1 MELSE
6 KGGITSAQL
15 NLLTDRKVI
24 LENLC
29 WKPDQATK
37 SGKRIFF
44 PYLEIG
50 FVKSRLIEVCGAANV
65 QFLFEK
71 DQEKFGIGRMGI
83 FVEGEWIWNVAV
95 GTERDSKLKDETKRN
110 KVIFKGNHSDAY
122 VSCASLFGLI
132 VPRDIKMKMLAEKD
146 KVVFTEKNKQIGNIE
161 YNKEAINAYL
171 NNMNQSIVMM
181 AQVYKS
187 NEEAFKA
194 HPEADKKFREI
205 AEFLKSEGK

>member
-6 KGGITSAQL
+6 KGGITAGQL
-15 NLLTDRKVI
+15 SLLYDRKTI

-29 WKPDQATK
+29 WKPDQLTK
-37 SGKRIFF
+37 TGKRIFF
-44 PYLEIG
+44 PYLDIK
-50 FVKSRLIEVCGAANV
+50 FVKSRLIEVCGPGNV
-65 QFLFEK
+65 QFTMEK
-71 DQEKFGIGRMGI
+71 DQEKYAIGSMGI
-83 FVEGEWIWNVAV
+83 FVEGEWVWNTAI
-95 GTERDSKLKDETKRN
+95 GTERGSTLKDETKKN

-122 VSCASLFGLI
+122 KSCAELFGLI
-132 VPRDIKMKMLAEKD
+132 VPRDIGAKMLVEKD
-146 KVVFTEKNKQIGNIE
+146 KVVYTSGNKPIGNIS

-187 NEEAFKA
+187 NEAAFKA
-194 HPEADKKFREI
+194 HPEAEQKFRDI